1 MAVRELVSR
10 AFGVEFA
17 KHLRQLI
24 ERGEI
29 KVNLLFLI
37 RMKAD
42 FDCQPNRVEVLPG
55 GLDGVESGIKRLR
68 DNLVSGMKLVVRLG
82 ETERVNLPARS
93 SSDWGTWEHDV
104 DL

>member
-29 KVNLLFLI
+29 K
-37 RMKAD
+37 
-42 FDCQPNRVEVLPG
+42 PNRVEVLPG